1 MTSKI
6 INMAEHIKDEQDRL
20 LESMFASEPI
30 ADDGF
35 SARIVHR
42 VRRRMWL
49 RRVNLPVATVIGLL
63 VSFKPLT
70 TLVTTQAGLIQLLP
84 YDALGATSE
93 QLLSQAPLIVLGG
106 MLLAACMIGMRML
119 EDEDQKPVT
128 LSLSCLGRSVHLR
141 P

>member
-6 INMAEHIKDEQDRL
+6 INMAEHIKDEKDRL

-49 RRVNLPVATVIGLL
+49 RRVTLPVATVIGLL

-70 TLVTTQAGLIQLLP
+70 SLITALAGLIQLLP
-84 YDALGATSE
+84 FDAIGSTSDQVIS
-93 QLLSQAPLIVLGG
+93 QLPMIVLGA
-106 MLLAACMIGMRML
+106 MLQGTCMVGLRML
-119 EDEDQKPVT
+119 ED
-128 LSLSCLGRSVHLR
+128 
-141 P
+141 

>member
-1 MTSKI
+1 
-6 INMAEHIKDEQDRL
+6 MAEHIKDEQDRL

-49 RRVNLPVATVIGLL
+49 RRVTLPVATVIGLL

-70 TLVTTQAGLIQLLP
+70 TLVTTLAGLIQLLP
-84 YDALGATSE
+84 FDALGATSE

-119 EDEDQKPVT
+119 ED
-128 LSLSCLGRSVHLR
+128 
-141 P
+141 

>member
-1 MTSKI
+1 
-6 INMAEHIKDEQDRL
+6 MADRIKDEQDRL

-49 RRVNLPVATVIGLL
+49 RRVTLPVATVIGLL

-70 TLVTTQAGLIQLLP
+70 SLVTTLAGLVQLLP
-84 YDALGATSE
+84 IDKIGATSDQFIA
-93 QLLSQAPLIVLGG
+93 QLPMIVLGA
-106 MLLAACMIGMRML
+106 MLLGACMVGLRML
-119 EDEDQKPVT
+119 ED
-128 LSLSCLGRSVHLR
+128 
-141 P
+141 

>member
-30 ADDGF
+30 ADAGF

-49 RRVNLPVATVIGLL
+49 RRVTLPAATVVGLL

-70 TLVTTQAGLIQLLP
+70 NRVATLAGLLKFLPFDALDATSQQVMSQLP
-84 YDALGATSE
+84 Y
-93 QLLSQAPLIVLGG
+93 IVLGG
-106 MLLAACMIGMRML
+106 MLLVACMVGIRML
-119 EDEDQKPVT
+119 ED
-128 LSLSCLGRSVHLR
+128 
-141 P
+141 